1 MPNVN
6 SAVILWARDNARMTV
21 ADACKRLGIKDSIQ
35 ESAEDKLAGYEN
47 SSKVPSRSML
57 KKMSEVYRTPLLA
70 FYLDKPPNQPERG
83 EDFRSVPN
91 DIKEDN
97 AFLVDTLI
105 RNIRSVQSTL
115 KQVLIEQDEATP
127 VNLVNSLSMDDE
139 VLKVAKKITSEIG
152 FDLEAFRK
160 EPDHFRA
167 FKYLRKLAE
176 GAGVFVILKGNL
188 GSYHSDIE
196 VEAFRGFALADEI
209 VPFVVLN
216 DKDAKSAW
224 SFSILHELAH
234 LVLGRTGISGVSN
247 ETEIEIEKFCNEVA
261 SSILIPDL
269 EKIVLEAYDTES
281 IIDEIT
287 VYSEKWNVS
296 YSQLAYRLYLR
307 GDYAIDVWKTLSNK
321 FRDMWLKQ
329 RVKEKKKN
337 KESDNGPSP
346 YVLRRYRLGDALV
359 RTVDGFVRSGAIS
372 TTKAGLLL
380 ETKPPKIDKV
390 LANSFS
396 LEGGA

>member
-139 VLKVAKKITSEIG
+139 ALKVAKKITSEIG

-380 ETKPPKIDKV
+380 ETKPLKIDKV

>member
-380 ETKPPKIDKV
+380 ETKPLKIDKV